1 MSVRPLKSEGPAS
14 APASW
19 QPLVL
24 AVAPNGARKTKAD
37 HPALPIGPEE
47 LAETAKACAAAGA
60 SMIHLHV
67 RDAEGQHSLDVG
79 RYLAA
84 TEAIRAAVGEDLV
97 IQITTEAVGRYAPAA
112 QMDCVRRLRP
122 EAASFALRELIPD
135 AESEAEAARFF
146 AWVAEAGVQAQFIL
160 YDAEDL
166 RRFGAL
172 RERGILP
179 AGPQFLLFV
188 LGRYA
193 AGQRSEPSDLL
204 PFLAVLE
211 APDPWSVC
219 AFGPKEAAAALTA
232 AALGGHARVGFENN
246 LLLPDG
252 STAADNAAVVGQLAE
267 SVRRL
272 GRPLATAA
280 QVRLLRAES

>member
-1 MSVRPLKSEGPAS
+1 MSPHPLTSEGPAPVR
-14 APASW
+14 ADW

-37 HPALPIGPEE
+37 HPALPIEPEE

-60 SMIHLHV
+60 AMIHLHV
-67 RDAEGQHSLDVG
+67 RDAEGGHSLDVG

-84 TEAIRAAVGEDLV
+84 TEAIRGAVGDDLV

-112 QMDCVRRLRP
+112 QMDCVRRLLP

-172 RERGILP
+172 RARGILP

-193 AGQRSEPSDLL
+193 VGQRSEPSDLL
-204 PFLAVLE
+204 PFLAALE
-211 APDPWSVC
+211 ASDPWAIC
-219 AFGPKEAAAALTA
+219 AFGPKEAAAAVAA

-252 STAADNAAVVGQLAE
+252 RTAADNAAVVGQLAE

-280 QVRLLRAES
+280 QLRALLAGS